1 MVETDISRLLA
12 DLSQAAETLNRE
24 SNTINQLIKR
34 FEERLRQTNVGLQV
48 WCPRALATE
57 PTDIST
63 DEETYE
69 EGSLET
75 YLGWAKGWKEWELT
89 LCKQV
94 YRRLPDRPDGQE
106 WEFVRT
112 DLGGTLREAPREL
125 RIAALK
131 HFPDLLQALTR
142 EAEQAVQA
150 IEDAKRFAEL

>member
-57 PTDIST
+57 PIDVST

-69 EGSLET
+69 EGSLDT
-75 YLGWAKGWKEWELT
+75 YLGWTKGWKEWELT
-89 LCKQV
+89 LCKRM
-94 YRRLPDRPDGQE
+94 YRCLPDCSDGPE
-106 WEFVRT
+106 WELVRT
-112 DLGGTLREAPREL
+112 DPGGALREAPREL
-125 RIAALK
+125 RIEALK
-131 HFPDLLQALTR
+131 HFPDLLQT
-142 EAEQAVQA
+142 
-150 IEDAKRFAEL
+150 IEDAKRFAEIC